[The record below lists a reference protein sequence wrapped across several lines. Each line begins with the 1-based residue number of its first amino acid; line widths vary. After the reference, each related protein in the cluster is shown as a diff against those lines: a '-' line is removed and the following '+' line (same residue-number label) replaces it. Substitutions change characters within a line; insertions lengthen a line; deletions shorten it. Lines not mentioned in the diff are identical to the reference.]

1 MLAGKKFMELRKRY
15 NDKLTPLNCEEL
27 KNTLVSKAEKISTIC
42 SILQALAWRLEYTSR
57 INSREQLVDLVQ
69 SDVLGIEE
77 FTINNR
83 ATEMSESI
91 GPIVDSLI
99 NKSGLKVK
107 QYTIRLVNAMASDSV
122 GRSYLLQN
130 DNII

>member
-1 MLAGKKFMELRKRY
+1 
-15 NDKLTPLNCEEL
+15 LNCENL
-27 KNTLVSKAEKISTIC
+27 KNTLVSKSEKISTIC
-42 SILQALAWRLEYTSR
+42 SILQGLAWRLEYTSR

-69 SDVLGIEE
+69 SDILGIEE
-77 FTINNR
+77 FTISNR
-83 ATEMSESI
+83 SKEMSESI